1 VVLGIGHERR
11 YEAAIGELRRLVR
24 TGALGTLMHAE
35 ANFSHDKL
43 ANVPESDW
51 RASPSDAPAAGMTA
65 MGVHLTDLY
74 LDLFGPI
81 REVYA
86 ATTSR
91 VAYRR
96 TGDVVSVLMRFES
109 GATGYLNAILVT
121 PLYIGLT
128 IFGSEG
134 WAEVRNSTHPDTPG
148 PTTLTVQYR
157 DGRRETQDYEWLDTV
172 REGLETFARAIET
185 GAPYPFTDAQKV
197 GNVAV
202 LEAICR
208 SAATNAPVPSSPFE
222 VRSGRARCA
231 RLAQRMRDRKGWIC
245 QAGLRDPHSCRD
257 VVQARPEQLRAGRQ
271 ADEADVRDRDRV
283 AVAIAPRL
291 RPVRE
296 VALDRLQAALDP
308 VPAPDCPSLLGTPSS
323 RSRYSRTRGTTSGC
337 ESAATIPASPR
348 TRARPRGSRAGA
360 AARDA
365 FRRGIRGSRAT
376 GTGRARPHRRGRAA
390 PSAG

>member
-1 VVLGIGHERR
+1 VAAAGKHVFCEKPLALNRADAERSVEACRQAGVMLGIGHERR

-24 TGALGTLMHAE
+24 TGALGTIMHAE

-43 ANVPESDW
+43 ANVAETDW

-81 REVYA
+81 REVFA

-96 TGDVVSVLMRFES
+96 TGDVISVLLRFES

-121 PLYIGLT
+121 PLYIGMT

-134 WAEVRNSTHPDTPG
+134 WAEIRNHTHPDTPG

-157 DGRRETQDYEWLDTV
+157 DGRRDTQDYEWLDTV
-172 REGLETFARAIET
+172 RAGLETFAQAIAG

-208 SAATNAPVPSSPFE
+208 SAATNVPVP
-222 VRSGRARCA
+222 
-231 RLAQRMRDRKGWIC
+231 
-245 QAGLRDPHSCRD
+245 
-257 VVQARPEQLRAGRQ
+257 VQP
-271 ADEADVRDRDRV
+271 
-283 AVAIAPRL
+283 
-291 RPVRE
+291 
-296 VALDRLQAALDP
+296 
-308 VPAPDCPSLLGTPSS
+308 T
-323 RSRYSRTRGTTSGC
+323 
-337 ESAATIPASPR
+337 
-348 TRARPRGSRAGA
+348 
-360 AARDA
+360 
-365 FRRGIRGSRAT
+365 
-376 GTGRARPHRRGRAA
+376 
-390 PSAG
+390 